1 MDTGLINHVVK
12 QKPDHVVKCIKNA
25 VFVIPRSY
33 TASVIF
39 SSNTTLGLH
48 MYMFLLIVYSQV
60 FEMNPSMLRTTK
72 TIMETVH
79 ESTQSQRVLKGKGI
93 SIDQMF
99 DNMDKGGPGGYSY
112 TLAR

>member
-1 MDTGLINHVVK
+1 MDTGFINHVVK

-25 VFVIPRSY
+25 VFVIPRSL
-33 TASVIF
+33 TVILFLSF
-39 SSNTTLGLH
+39 SHPTQH
-48 MYMFLLIVYSQV
+48 QV

>member
-1 MDTGLINHVVK
+1 
-12 QKPDHVVKCIKNA
+12 
-25 VFVIPRSY
+25 
-33 TASVIF
+33 
-39 SSNTTLGLH
+39 
-48 MYMFLLIVYSQV
+48 MYMFPVIVYSQV

>member
-1 MDTGLINHVVK
+1 MGLLDCTKEFYCSTV
-12 QKPDHVVKCIKNA
+12 
-25 VFVIPRSY
+25 
-33 TASVIF
+33 SVIL
-39 SSNTTLGLH
+39 SSNTTLGFNI
-48 MYMFLLIVYSQV
+48 YMFPLIVYSQV